1 LRAVIFANGQLGQ
14 PFSPRPDDLI
24 IAADGGAIHCMALQ
38 ITPKV
43 IIGDLD
49 SLKKEDLE
57 LFQAGGAEIIQYPN
71 RKDYSDLELALQY
84 VDQLGIEQVLIL
96 AALGKRWDQTF
107 ANIHLPIAYP
117 SMKISMIDN
126 NQEIFFLHNGEQLE
140 IQGQPDDIVSLI
152 PMIGDVEGITTQGL
166 EYPLNNETLS
176 SGSTRGISN
185 VLLGDR
191 ATIVIKEGLLLC
203 TIIHNTIH

>member
-14 PFSPRPDDLI
+14 PFSPLPDDLI
-24 IAADGGAIHCMALQ
+24 IAADGGAIHCKALE

-49 SLKKEDLE
+49 SLNKGDLE
-57 LFQAGGAEIIQYPN
+57 SFQAGGAEIIQFPN
-71 RKDYSDLELALQY
+71 RKDYTDLELALQY
-84 VDQLGIEQVLIL
+84 VDDLGIEDVLIL
-96 AALGKRWDQTF
+96 AALGERWDQTF
-107 ANIHLPIAYP
+107 ANIHLPIAYS

-126 NQEIFFLHNGEQLE
+126 NQEIFFLHKGQLE
-140 IQGQPDDIVSLI
+140 ILGQPNDIVSLI
-152 PMIGDVEGITTQGL
+152 PLMGDVEGVTTQGL
-166 EYPLNNETLS
+166 EYPINNDTLS

-185 VLLGDR
+185 VLLGDH

-203 TIIHNTIH
+203 TIIHNTI